1 MTSSQEEIESVQL
14 LDRKISKDIK
24 ERNEAVLVYYDNKK
38 GDERSKENNIVISRA
53 KQVRP

>member
-14 LDRKISKDIK
+14 LDRKISKDII